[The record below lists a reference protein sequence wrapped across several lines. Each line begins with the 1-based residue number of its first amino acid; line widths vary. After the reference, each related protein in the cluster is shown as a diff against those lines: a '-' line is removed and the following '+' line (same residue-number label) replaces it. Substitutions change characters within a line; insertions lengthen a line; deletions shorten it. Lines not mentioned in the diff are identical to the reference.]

1 MNWFD
6 LGLWA
11 IGAFVV
17 FVVCG
22 AGLLFVLA
30 WASDKWDSRHTGGED
45 ERLSSAAGGIIA
57 SPLERRVM
65 QQLRRNLDE

>member
-45 ERLSSAAGGIIA
+45 EHAADLPPPWMRG
-57 SPLERRVM
+57 RK
-65 QQLRRNLDE
+65 